1 MEAVTSTSDSDSCKE
16 PRLPFAHDSGSRAS
30 RVPDAP
36 SALKALSPACVSTFL
51 GHSAPAL
58 LSSLEFLKVRCIFP
72 PHSPLPPASPFLPSL
87 PLVLCVA
94 GSFLFPRSRFQGRFP
109 QRPRLTIVSKIAPP
123 PNYPLS
129 RHLGSRLV
137 IFTAHNYLLFTV
149 CLFMAS
155 LPQRGASRTKAGIR
169 HRHRRALIFACSSRK
184 ADAEAR
190 IQVPAV

>member
-1 MEAVTSTSDSDSCKE
+1 MTALRPRQWLPCFQSPRRAHSPKSSVARLCLHIPRSLRSC
-16 PRLPFAHDSGSRAS
+16 
-30 RVPDAP
+30 
-36 SALKALSPACVSTFL
+36 
-51 GHSAPAL
+51 PAL

-87 PLVLCVA
+87 PLVLCMP
-94 GSFLFPRSRFQGRFP
+94 GSFSFPRSRFQGRFP
-109 QRPRLTIVSKIAPP
+109 QRPRLTIVSKIAPL

-169 HRHRRALIFACSSRK
+169 HRRALIFACSSRK

>member
-1 MEAVTSTSDSDSCKE
+1 M
-16 PRLPFAHDSGSRAS
+16 
-30 RVPDAP
+30 
-36 SALKALSPACVSTFL
+36 
-51 GHSAPAL
+51 
-58 LSSLEFLKVRCIFP
+58 RCIFP

-87 PLVLCVA
+87 PLVLCVP
-94 GSFLFPRSRFQGRFP
+94 GSFSFPRSRFQGRFP

-169 HRHRRALIFACSSRK
+169 HRRALIFALLAKQMLRLGFKCQRFSW
-184 ADAEAR
+184 EAKEVQQGTGVR
-190 IQVPAV
+190 PRREGGRERAVQASYHRPGESGATGVYFSQFWRPEV